1 MQKINYGLIVS
12 DFDGTLVNRDGTI
25 SDKNKRAIADY
36 VAAGGAFVVSTGRMP
51 EGIIP
56 RVKELGLNGL
66 VSCCQGSIIADIETG
81 NRIIDGKIPYETTL
95 AIVEKME
102 QMGLHIHVYDEKGYY
117 CNMDDD
123 ALKLY
128 ENAVKNKANLV
139 LDRPLSQ
146 FVREKELASYKVL
159 AMVNPEENER
169 ILQELTACN
178 FKDCTATRS
187 GSFLVEVVNASYS
200 KGTAVEFLA
209 EHFNVSI
216 EKTVAIGDQLNDL
229 PMIEKAGVG
238 IAVFNADN
246 ALKEKANAV
255 SPFTNEEGAVAW
267 AIEQFGLQKN

>member
-25 SDKNKRAIADY
+25 SDRNKQAIADY
-36 VAAGGAFVVSTGRMP
+36 ISAGGVFAISTGRMP

-56 RVKELGLNGL
+56 RVKELGLKGF
-66 VSCCQGSIIADIETG
+66 VSCCQGAIIVDIETEK
-81 NRIIDGKIPYETTL
+81 RIIDGKIPYETTL

-169 ILQELTACN
+169 ILQELTACG
-178 FKDCTATRS
+178 FKDCTVTRS
-187 GSFLVEVVNASYS
+187 GRSLVEVINAGYS

-209 EHFNVSI
+209 NYFGVPI
-216 EKTVAIGDQLNDL
+216 DKTVAIGDQLNDL

-238 IAVFNADN
+238 IAVLNADDT
-246 ALKEKANAV
+246 LKEKADAV
-255 SPFTNEEGAVAW
+255 APFTHEESAVAW
-267 AIEQFGLQKN
+267 VIEQFGLQKK